1 MSPLAPYQDPAL
13 PTNEDVVNFTDAVP
27 EMMSEPPPLP
37 PRQPKG
43 LSFDFD
49 GLIGKLQADGFDS
62 LTPAQQEL
70 LWTMKEGVQY
80 SPEEMASFVQNFNTQ
95 LAEKSSPKAQAEL
108 SIAQD
113 TLAKNEAER
122 AKLEREKQE
131 SVTRATN
138 EYKRMTGLI
147 DKLKSHPGRLWSTG
161 GSSMMPA
168 AKGTDAY
175 DFQVLLEQLRGKQFL
190 AGFQSLK
197 GGGQI
202 TELEG
207 TKAQAAVART
217 DPGQSETSFVAGLD
231 DFKSFL
237 TEEYNST
244 LTKYGAAQQTQ
255 AAPADPFT
263 LGKRYRDAAG
273 NVRTYKGNGAWE

>member
-80 SPEEMASFVQNFNTQ
+80 SPAEMASFVQNFNTK

-108 SIAQD
+108 SKAQLD
-113 TLAKNEAER
+113 LASAQAEAKAKANELAQGR
-122 AKLEREKQE
+122 TRITSVLDSINKLEPE
-131 SVTRATN
+131 
-138 EYKRMTGLI
+138 I
-147 DKLKSHPGRLWSTG
+147 DNLVGPLA
-161 GSSMMPA
+161 PA
-168 AKGTDAY
+168 AQMKDKWINPEIYAKRFELANTTKNDVIEAAKY
-175 DFQVLLEQLRGKQFL
+175 VKPLSNDERKFLEDMFPK
-190 AGFQSLK
+190 
-197 GGGQI
+197 I
-202 TELEG
+202 D
-207 TKAQAAVART
+207 
-217 DPGQSETSFVAGLD
+217 DPAPVWRNYFERSRRMLSAGLGD
-231 DFKSFL
+231 AP
-237 TEEYNST
+237 
-244 LTKYGAAQQTQ
+244 AAPQPTPQ
-255 AAPADPFT
+255 AAPQLPEQRIIGGQVFKLNPQT
-263 LGKRYRDAAG
+263 GKYAPAR
-273 NVRTYKGNGAWE
+273 